1 MNRSKKLSVNK
12 LYGKRKFITALTAIF
27 GVIVAVIILLTYY
40 GQNVGSFT
48 VKLEDELYQRNI
60 YISTDKDFETNKTAR
75 LEADSLKDAEK
86 TTLTRINQTICK
98 NTVGTCVGNKSSY
111 LSYTFYLKNEGT
123 ETLDITETLKITKVK
138 DNLDECSWVWYFEE
152 DMLDENVVKEDE
164 GTVYRKKDTNGPVN
178 LNLDQDYPD
187 QTEFINQD
195 TVFNKDVKGVKPGEV
210 KKITV
215 ITWIDAN
222 DKDAQNFKGNGAI
235 RYTLTFS
242 LYKEDDNR

>member
-1 MNRSKKLSVNK
+1 MNKSKKLSVNK
-12 LYGKRKFITALTAIF
+12 LYGKRKFITTLTAIF

-60 YISTDKDFETNKTAR
+60 YISTDEKFETKTAR

-86 TTLTRINQTICK
+86 TTLTRINQSICRNTI
-98 NTVGTCVGNKSSY
+98 GTCVGNKSSY

-138 DNLDECSWVWYFEE
+138 DNLDDCSWIWYFEGEE
-152 DMLDENVVKEDE
+152 DNL
-164 GTVYRKKDTNGPVN
+164 GTVYRKKDTKGPVN
-178 LNLDQDYPD
+178 LNLDKDYPD
-187 QTEFINQD
+187 KTDFLNQD
-195 TVFNKDVKGVKPGEV
+195 TVFDKDVKGVKPGEV
-210 KKITV
+210 KRITI
-215 ITWIDAN
+215 ITWIESN
-222 DKDAQNFKGNGAI
+222 DKDAQNFKGDGAI

-242 LYKEDDNR
+242 LYKEDDHR